1 MGSSACFA
9 ERENEGE
16 EVAKRRRS
24 GKEEKKWQR
33 GEEVT
38 KRRRSDKEQKNQRA
52 EEPKSRSI
60 KE

>member
-9 ERENEGE
+9 ERENE
-16 EVAKRRRS
+16 
-24 GKEEKKWQR
+24 

-52 EEPKSRSI
+52 EVSKNRIS

>member
-1 MGSSACFA
+1 M
-9 ERENEGE
+9 
-16 EVAKRRRS
+16 AKRRRS

-52 EEPKSRSI
+52 EVSKCRI
-60 KE
+60 GKE

>member
-16 EVAKRRRS
+16 EV
-24 GKEEKKWQR
+24 
-33 GEEVT
+33 T
-38 KRRRSDKEQKNQRA
+38 KRRRSDKEEKNQRA

-60 KE
+60 EE

>member
-1 MGSSACFA
+1 
-9 ERENEGE
+9 
-16 EVAKRRRS
+16 VVKRRRS

-38 KRRRSDKEQKNQRA
+38 K
-52 EEPKSRSI
+52 SRSI

>member
-16 EVAKRRRS
+16 EV
-24 GKEEKKWQR
+24 
-33 GEEVT
+33 T
-38 KRRRSDKEQKNQRA
+38 KRRRSDKEEKNQRA
-52 EEPKSRSI
+52 EVSKNRIS

>member
-1 MGSSACFA
+1 LK
-9 ERENEGE
+9 EKNE
-16 EVAKRRRS
+16 KNLFPNRRRS

-38 KRRRSDKEQKNQRA
+38 K
-52 EEPKSRSI
+52 SRSI

>member
-24 GKEEKKWQR
+24 
-33 GEEVT
+33 
-38 KRRRSDKEQKNQRA
+38 DKEQKNQRA
-52 EEPKSRSI
+52 EVSKSRI
-60 KE
+60 GKE

>member
-9 ERENEGE
+9 ERE
-16 EVAKRRRS
+16 KRRRRS
-24 GKEEKKWQR
+24 DKEEKKWQR

-52 EEPKSRSI
+52 EVSKSRIS
-60 KE
+60 KEWNK